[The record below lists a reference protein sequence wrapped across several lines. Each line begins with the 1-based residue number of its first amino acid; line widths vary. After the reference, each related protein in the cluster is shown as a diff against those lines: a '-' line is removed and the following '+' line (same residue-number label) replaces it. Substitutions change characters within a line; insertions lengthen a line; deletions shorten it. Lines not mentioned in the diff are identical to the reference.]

1 MTKRVLSY
9 KDDFLKIGFT
19 EIKDRSGVVR
29 PQCICCL
36 QILSNESLKENK
48 LKRHMHT
55 VHPTMVNKPL
65 SFWKDEQL
73 KIKRMRLDHPTN
85 TATVSLR
92 NTTKASFEVAWKIA
106 RSKKAHNI
114 GEELIKP
121 AAIAMVK
128 TVCGDDNAQ
137 KLN

>member
-9 KDDFLKIGFT
+9 KYDFYKIGFT
-19 EIKDRSGVVR
+19 KIKDRFVVVR

-48 LKRHMHT
+48 LKRHIHT

-73 KIKRMRLDHPTN
+73 KIKRMRLDNPIN

-92 NTTKASFEVAWKIA
+92 NTTKASFEVA
-106 RSKKAHNI
+106 
-114 GEELIKP
+114 
-121 AAIAMVK
+121 
-128 TVCGDDNAQ
+128 
-137 KLN
+137 